1 MDREISQVEFYDRFP
16 EQVPSR
22 DDVEEVVGF
31 LSLQL
36 QDEDDLFG
44 WRQFDR

>member
-31 LSLQL
+31 LSLQSL
-36 QDEDDLFG
+36 EEDDVFE